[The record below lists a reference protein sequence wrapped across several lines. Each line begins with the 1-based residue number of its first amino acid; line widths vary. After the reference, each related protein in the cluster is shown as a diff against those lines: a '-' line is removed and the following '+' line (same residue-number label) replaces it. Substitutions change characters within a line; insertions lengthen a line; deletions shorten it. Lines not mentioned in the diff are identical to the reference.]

1 VQGSGIATR
10 GLQAAGQPVRPL
22 EAVDNRAVPDRL
34 GTVLALVVGD
44 LTRSWRQQT
53 RTRRSTIATPVGA
66 VPQPTSE
73 DIASK
78 TVKVSQEASA
88 S

>member
-10 GLQAAGQPVRPL
+10 GLQAAGQAVRPL
-22 EAVDNRAVPDRL
+22 EAVDSRAVADRL

-44 LTRSWRQQT
+44 LARSWRKQT
-53 RTRRSTIATPVGA
+53 RPRRSTLKTPVSA

-73 DIASK
+73 NSASN
-78 TVKVSQEASA
+78 TVELRHEASA